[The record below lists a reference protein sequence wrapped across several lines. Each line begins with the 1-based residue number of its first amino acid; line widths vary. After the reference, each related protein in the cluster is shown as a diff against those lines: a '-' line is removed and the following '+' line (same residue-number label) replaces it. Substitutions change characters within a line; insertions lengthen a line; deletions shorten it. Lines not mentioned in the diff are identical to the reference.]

1 MSWYYKYFCGIGRKA
16 GAFTSKPLHCLVS
29 PWLLNLISCHYRK
42 LSPSLKKTDS
52 VISPGD
58 TFMFSIA
65 CPLNHGKNLPTR
77 YHPVFYQPHFYA
89 LPLPQIPQRRAWGW
103 IWLGLW
109 MPCKMFVTPVC
120 PCPTPLAVT
129 PATWAVISPGQR
141 LCLLL
146 LGQHHKAGV
155 LIEGSRHM
163 WYKIKSNC
171 LKLVSF
177 SHTLICELFTE
188 LASDSFPSNVKLLG
202 CARVTKLR
210 SEACLCS
217 LNRSCLSW

>member
-129 PATWAVISPGQR
+129 PAT
-141 LCLLL
+141 
-146 LGQHHKAGV
+146 
-155 LIEGSRHM
+155 
-163 WYKIKSNC
+163 
-171 LKLVSF
+171 
-177 SHTLICELFTE
+177 
-188 LASDSFPSNVKLLG
+188 LG
-202 CARVTKLR
+202 CDISRAGAVFALVGTAPQGWSVDRGLQAHVI
-210 SEACLCS
+210 
-217 LNRSCLSW
+217 